1 MEDIF
6 KMDECGMV
14 SDEGDTIYWNYKGTL
29 LNGHIFDQGKFK
41 ATLGQQHVIKGVD
54 VGMRGLCVGDK
65 RLMTI
70 YPGWAYGDEGVPGT
84 IPPKATLRFEV
95 ELTGID
101 RPGIGSENLE
111 DILKKSGGVSKSK
124 KIKVRINRNRQKVAS
139 SLKNLL
145 VFTNFLLVNFAKNT
159 DWKGLQMLS
168 Y

>member
-41 ATLGQQHVIKGVD
+41 ATLGQHHVIKGVD

-70 YPGWAYGDEGVPGT
+70 YPDWAYGDEGVPGT

-111 DILKKSGGVSKSK
+111 DILKKTGGVSKSK
-124 KIKVRINRNRQKVAS
+124 KIKVRTRPQKVAS
-139 SLKNLL
+139 FFKIPL
-145 VFTNFLLVNFAKNT
+145 VFTNFSSADLAKRH
-159 DWKGLQMLS
+159 
-168 Y
+168 